1 MSLTADQIVDRRSL
15 RRKLSV
21 WRVIAFL
28 AIAVAL
34 IAAIGLFG
42 GGGFAGLTPQIAR
55 VTISGFITQ
64 DRDQIEMLDEI
75 TDSRA
80 VKGVIVSI
88 DSTGGS
94 TAGGEALYEA
104 LRRMAK
110 KKPVV
115 ASMETVGASAAYMTA
130 IAADHVIARRT
141 TLTGSIGVLFQYPQI
156 SGLLDK
162 LGIDVEEVKSSPLK
176 AAPSMFKPASPE
188 ALAVLNSVI
197 RDSYDWFVDI
207 VADRRELARDDALVL
222 ADGRIY
228 TGRQA
233 LDAKLIDEIGGEEE
247 ALDWLASKGVKR
259 SLPVKD
265 WEPAGSGSGLFS
277 SADIATLWVLRQLG
291 LAPSVAPVG
300 LVDRVLP
307 ERLMLD
313 GLVSVWQGPMGGKD
327 GPAKGALQ

>member
-34 IAAIGLFG
+34 IAAIGQFAG
-42 GGGFAGLTPQIAR
+42 REGFAGLTPQIAR

-75 TDSRA
+75 TDARA
-80 VKGVIVSI
+80 VKGVIVSV

-115 ASMETVGASAAYMTA
+115 ASMETVGASAAYMAA

-141 TLTGSIGVLFQYPQI
+141 TLTGSIGVLFQFPEI
-156 SGLLDK
+156 GGMLDK
-162 LGIDVEEVKSSPLK
+162 LGINVEEVKSSPLK
-176 AAPSMFKPASPE
+176 AAPSMFEPASPE
-188 ALAVLNSVI
+188 AIAVLNGVV

-228 TGRQA
+228 SGRQA

-265 WEPAGSGSGLFS
+265 WEPANSGSGYELLDSLTGFGTTS
-277 SADIATLWVLRQLG
+277 QMFDAAYWRAKEGELARTIIRGG
-291 LAPSVAPVG
+291 LSVALRAVG
-300 LVDRVLP
+300 
-307 ERLMLD
+307 
-313 GLVSVWQGPMGGKD
+313 G
-327 GPAKGALQ
+327 